1 MHVYIHCRIIHDS
14 QDMKAAQVLIDRW
27 MDKKGIYIYIYTHI
41 YIFQGVCIYI
51 WYIYV
56 CIHIYGIYICM
67 CVCVCVCVY
76 IYIYLYIFSGIL
88 LSPKREWN
96 LVICTTKMDIQGIMV
111 TEINHKEKDKSCIT
125 SLMCGIPKIKQMNKH
140 NKTETKS

>member
-1 MHVYIHCRIIHDS
+1 MRVYIHCRIIHDG

-27 MDKKGIYIYIYTHI
+27 MDKKERYIYL
-41 YIFQGVCIYI
+41 FQG
-51 WYIYV
+51 
-56 CIHIYGIYICM
+56 
-67 CVCVCVCVY
+67 VCVY
-76 IYIYLYIFSGIL
+76 IYIYIWYIYMYAYIWCVYIYVCMYVCVYIYIFSRIL

-96 LVICTTKMDIQGIMV
+96 LVICTTKMDVQGILL

-125 SLMCGIPKIKQMNKH
+125 SLMCGIPKIKQMNKR